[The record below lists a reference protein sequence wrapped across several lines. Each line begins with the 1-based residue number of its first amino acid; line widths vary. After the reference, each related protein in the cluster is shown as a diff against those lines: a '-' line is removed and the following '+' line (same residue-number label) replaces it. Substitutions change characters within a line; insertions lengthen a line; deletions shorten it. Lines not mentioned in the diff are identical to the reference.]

1 MPPLVNPTVGGGNCS
16 MPQSMLPSL
25 TVGDGDS
32 DGSLGFSLDDIREMT
47 APLGVSVLSPL
58 RFIVPNRRMPIFS
71 LPEVSGDLEA
81 QHLNVDSFV
90 ISRDELSDQE
100 KATANSCFPSV
111 ELGFSNLE
119 NRSLFYSCIAFEQKV
134 CFFYFS
140 L

>member
-1 MPPLVNPTVGGGNCS
+1 
-16 MPQSMLPSL
+16 MLMFLFFISL
-25 TVGDGDS
+25 FLLLFLY
-32 DGSLGFSLDDIREMT
+32 SLPFAL
-47 APLGVSVLSPL
+47 
-58 RFIVPNRRMPIFS
+58 PISS